1 MHRFEP
7 NECTER
13 ENYKLL
19 TGSIIP
25 RPIAFITSQSGEG
38 LINAA
43 PFSYFNII
51 TADPPMVSISIQRQ
65 HGQHKDTTRNILT
78 RKEFVVHIVDE
89 SIVQEVNQTSAT
101 LHHGD
106 NELQRTN
113 LTTTESHNIQVPGIK
128 EAKVRF
134 ECRLEK
140 HIPLGGEEETRSTDL
155 IIGKIVCYHI
165 ANEVYKDG
173 KIDSNTLQPVSRLA
187 GANYSSLGETF
198 AIERPK

>member
-7 NECTER
+7 NKCTER

-19 TGSIIP
+19 TSSIIP
-25 RPIAFITSQSGEG
+25 RPIAFVTSQSEAG
-38 LINAA
+38 LLNAA
-43 PFSYFNII
+43 PFSYFNMV
-51 TADPPMVSISIQRQ
+51 TADPPMVSIAIQRQ
-65 HGQHKDTTRNILT
+65 NGQSKDTTHNILT
-78 RKEFVVHIVDE
+78 KKEFVVHIVDE

-113 LTTTESHNIQVPGIK
+113 LTTTESQHIQVPGVK

-140 HIPLGGEEETRSTDL
+140 HVPLGGEEDTASTDL

-165 ANEVYKDG
+165 ADDVYKEG
-173 KIDSNTLQPVSRLA
+173 KINSDALQAVSRLA
-187 GANYSSLGETF
+187 GANYTTLGDHF
-198 AIERPK
+198 SIERPQ